1 MLVLSR
7 NTGESID
14 LTVNGETCRI
24 LITSVRG
31 DRVRVAFSAP
41 GNWRIMRTELDEREP
56 LDGVS
61 HRKSGRSHV
70 PARSDNP
77 SILPDL
83 RESTESAVPE
93 GSAGV
98 VPN

>member
-14 LTVNGETCRI
+14 LFVNGETCRI

-31 DRVRVAFSAP
+31 DRVRIAFSAP
-41 GNWRIMRTELDEREP
+41 GDWRIMRSELIPTE
-56 LDGVS
+56 GVS
-61 HRKSGRSHV
+61 PRKSCRSHV
-70 PARSDNP
+70 AARSDNP

-83 RESTESAVPE
+83 RESAESAVPS
-93 GSAGV
+93 GAAGV
-98 VPN
+98 VPE